1 MEQRK
6 RFVRTRGLPQ
16 TGGPMLLAAIALL
29 AVGAIL
35 LLVSDLMNEYSSGGG
50 IWMFILTLAGC
61 ALLFFGRGRVA
72 AFVIGGLL
80 LFLET
85 TNTGSPLPLAM
96 LAWLISVV
104 GVPGN
109 PAPSRLPGII
119 RLPVWNLVSGVLA
132 LLALVDVL
140 GVLGQEMS
148 RTTVLRVLT
157 VLVMGL
163 GMLLLNLAVR
173 PQVVAPAGER
183 LPRCRVKSLFQPS
196 MTLRIGAALLVVDGV
211 ISLWQNL
218 RLMGSFDVPLTNFLW
233 TLLILAAGILL
244 LLRDQLELHSRAAL
258 ILLLVVQLREAL
270 AMRQVLLYAENP
282 PANSSGMLLLAA
294 ALMLIACFG
303 VRWNTA
309 VSVKGKARPV
319 LNLIALAAAAVGLV
333 IGVQRYAQEILEYT
347 SAGGAA
353 VWMAVIRGY
362 LPNILAALLLPLGLI
377 LLNLTAQPMER
388 PGSARTS
395 RIQYQKGLT
404 GLVQRFYSNVGGCL
418 QMLAK
423 IQGVI
428 CLVCGLICLAV
439 AALGG
444 ILLLLQLVGFIP
456 PEIDGVTLILSGLL
470 GVLACVLLAV
480 LTWPL
485 YAFGQITSDVHAMKA
500 GGGQLGAGAASAG
513 ADSQP
518 ARETAAPRPE
528 NPDELP
534 EL

>member
-1 MEQRK
+1 MVLE
-6 RFVRTRGLPQ
+6 GL
-16 TGGPMLLAAIALL
+16 
-29 AVGAIL
+29 
-35 LLVSDLMNEYSSGGG
+35 S
-50 IWMFILTLAGC
+50 LTIC
-61 ALLFFGRGRVA
+61 
-72 AFVIGGLL
+72 
-80 LFLET
+80 
-85 TNTGSPLPLAM
+85 
-96 LAWLISVV
+96 
-104 GVPGN
+104 
-109 PAPSRLPGII
+109 
-119 RLPVWNLVSGVLA
+119 GVL
-132 LLALVDVL
+132 LLALA
-140 GVLGQEMS
+140 
-148 RTTVLRVLT
+148 
-157 VLVMGL
+157 VMG
-163 GMLLLNLAVR
+163 
-173 PQVVAPAGER
+173 
-183 LPRCRVKSLFQPS
+183 
-196 MTLRIGAALLVVDGV
+196 
-211 ISLWQNL
+211 
-218 RLMGSFDVPLTNFLW
+218 
-233 TLLILAAGILL
+233 
-244 LLRDQLELHSRAAL
+244 
-258 ILLLVVQLREAL
+258 
-270 AMRQVLLYAENP
+270 
-282 PANSSGMLLLAA
+282 
-294 ALMLIACFG
+294 IACLG
-303 VRWNTA
+303 VRWNRP
-309 VSVKGKARPV
+309 VSVKGKVRPI
-319 LNLIALAAAAVGLV
+319 LNLIALAAAAAGLV

-347 SAGGAA
+347 SAGEAA
-353 VWMAVIRGY
+353 VWMAVIRTH

-377 LLNLTAQPMER
+377 LLNLSAQPVEL
-388 PGSARTS
+388 PGSARTG

-439 AALGG
+439 AALGV

>member
-1 MEQRK
+1 MERHK
-6 RFVRTRGLPQ
+6 NFVRTRGVPQ
-16 TGGPMLLAAIALL
+16 AGPLLLAAIALL

-35 LLVSDLMNEYSSGGG
+35 LLVSDLTNEYSSSGG
-50 IWMFILTLAGC
+50 IWRFILALAGC

-72 AFVIGGLL
+72 ASVIGGLL
-80 LFLET
+80 LFLEM
-85 TNTGSPLPLAM
+85 TNTSSPLPLVM
-96 LAWLISVV
+96 LAWLISAV

-119 RLPVWNLVSGVLA
+119 RLPVWNLVSGVLT

-196 MTLRIGAALLVVDGV
+196 MTLRIGAVLLVADGG

-233 TLLILAAGILL
+233 TLPILAAGILL

-258 ILLLVVQLREAL
+258 ILLLAVQLREAL
-270 AMRQVLLYAENP
+270 AMRRVMLYAEEP
-282 PANSSGMLLLAA
+282 PANPSGVLLLAA

-303 VRWNTA
+303 VRWNRP
-309 VSVKGKARPV
+309 VSVKGKVRPV
-319 LNLIALAAAAVGLV
+319 LNLAALAAAVAGLV
-333 IGVQRYAQEILEYT
+333 IGSQQYVQIIVESIA
-347 SAGGAA
+347 AGGASA
-353 VWMAVIRGY
+353 IGLRLRDCLMV
-362 LPNILAALLLPLGLI
+362 LPFPVGLI
-377 LLNLTAQPMER
+377 LLNLSAQPVEL
-388 PGSARTS
+388 PGSVRTG

-423 IQGVI
+423 IQGII
-428 CLVCGLICLAV
+428 CLVCGLIGLV
-439 AALGG
+439 IAALGVF
-444 ILLLLQLVGFIP
+444 LFLLQLLGFLP
-456 PEIDGVTLILSGLL
+456 PEPDGLSLVLAGLL
-470 GVLACVLLAV
+470 CAVACVLLAV

-500 GGGQLGAGAASAG
+500 GGGQPGAGAASAG

-518 ARETAAPRPE
+518 VREAAASRTE